1 MSVNIGFALESE
13 VIPFEQILPS
23 RLLTK
28 LVRQQIKYKQILA
41 SIEVV
46 GLIEPLT
53 VTKPDRSGR
62 YTLLD
67 GHVRLAILQELG
79 RTAAPCLIAHDN
91 ESYTYNNRINRLSTV
106 QEHHMIR
113 RALER
118 GVPTEKLAKALRVDV
133 TSIRRRATLLD
144 GICPEAIEL
153 LTDRTF
159 SPEVTRLLRKMKPL
173 RQVECIELMT
183 AANSLTVNYIRALLL
198 ATPAEW
204 LIEPAAT
211 PKTKGP
217 TAETMA
223 RLQREMEQVND
234 HYKLI
239 EQSYGEDV
247 LNLVLA
253 KGYLQKLLDNLHI
266 TEFLSRHQPDIL
278 REFRNIVET
287 VSLEG

>member
-1 MSVNIGFALESE
+1 MSVNIGFALDPE
-13 VIPFEQILPS
+13 VIPFERILPS
-23 RLLTK
+23 RLLTRM
-28 LVRQQIKYKQILA
+28 VRQQTKYQQIRA

-53 VTKPDRSGR
+53 VTKPDRTGR
-62 YTLLD
+62 YMLLD
-67 GHVRLAILQELG
+67 GHVRLTILQELG
-79 RTAAPCLIAHDN
+79 QTAAPCLIAHDN

-113 RALER
+113 RALDR
-118 GVPTEKLAKALRVDV
+118 GVPMEKLAKALRVDV
-133 TSIRRRATLLD
+133 SSIRRRATLLD

-173 RQVECIELMT
+173 RQVESIELMT
-183 AANSLTVNYIRALLL
+183 AANSMTVNYMRALLM
-198 ATPAEW
+198 ATQAEW
-204 LIEPAAT
+204 LIEPAPAT
-211 PKTKGP
+211 KTKGP
-217 TAETMA
+217 TADTMA
-223 RLQREMEQVND
+223 RLQREMEQISD
-234 HYKLI
+234 RYKLI

-253 KGYLQKLLDNLHI
+253 KGYLQKLLENEHI
-266 TEFLSRHQPDIL
+266 TEFLSKHQPDIL
-278 REFRNIVET
+278 REFNTIVET